1 MIRFIATL
9 AAVILAIAAQTGA
22 VLAQESYRLRS
33 GDVLR
38 IEVIEDA
45 GLNRSVLVA
54 PDGRISVPLAGS
66 IAAAGRP
73 IEAVQAE
80 LAARLAPNFAT
91 TPTVFVSIERLG
103 ERRAA
108 GTVAPA
114 TLTVHVLG
122 EAGRA
127 GKITVPPGTT
137 LLQAFAE
144 MGGFSKFAALRR
156 IQLRRPDGRGGE
168 TVYPIDYTAIERGQ
182 SNAGMTVL
190 RDGDVILVPQRGLFE

>member
-1 MIRFIATL
+1 MIRLIATL
-9 AAVILAIAAQTGA
+9 AAMIVAFTAQTVIA
-22 VLAQESYRLRS
+22 LAQDSYRLRS

-38 IEVIEDA
+38 IEVVEDP
-45 GLNRSVLVA
+45 GLNRSALIA
-54 PDGRISVPLAGS
+54 PDGRVTVPLAGS

-73 IEAVQAE
+73 VEAVQAE
-80 LAARLAPNFAT
+80 LAARLAPNFAS
-91 TPTVFVSIERLG
+91 TPTVFVSIERVG
-103 ERRAA
+103 ERRGTGVAA
-108 GTVAPA
+108 APV
-114 TLTVHVLG
+114 TVHVLG

-144 MGGFSKFAALRR
+144 MGGFSKFAAVRR

-168 TVYPIDYTAIERGQ
+168 TVFPIDYTAIERGQ

-190 RDGDVILVPQRGLFE
+190 RNGDVILVPQRRLFE